1 MQNSLDQIV
10 RKCARLMAR
19 KGYHGTS
26 MRDLSQVTGRS
37 LAGLYHHFENKEQLL
52 YLINERGFSS
62 LLASARQVAAREL
75 TAEQR
80 LKALIENHV
89 SYFAGHLSEMR
100 VMMFGTTEL
109 SPGRNKEIH
118 AIKGEYSS
126 IVRNCVAAVYHNASS
141 KTLSVSELERKTFLL
156 FGMMNWIFGWYSRK
170 QHGSPE
176 ELAADIHETFTR
188 GLSALCSEEEAA

>member
-1 MQNSLDQIV
+1 MRNGLDQIV
-10 RKCARLMAR
+10 RKCAHLMAS

-37 LAGLYHHFENKEQLL
+37 LAGLYHYFENKEQLL

-62 LLASARQVAAREL
+62 LLASAHEVVARDL

-80 LKALIENHV
+80 LQALIENHV

-100 VMMFGTTEL
+100 VMMFGTVEL
-109 SPGRNKEIH
+109 STRHDKEIRS
-118 AIKGEYSS
+118 IKVRYSAT
-126 IVRNCVAAVYHNASS
+126 VRDCVAAVWHSAGGEL
-141 KTLSVSELERKTFLL
+141 LSGPALERKTFLL

-170 QHGSPE
+170 QHGSPQ
-176 ELAADIHETFTR
+176 ELAADIHATFTHGLCAHRRR
-188 GLSALCSEEEAA
+188 GEAA